1 MSVNSLLDR
10 KSIILASGSEIR
22 KKILIDAGLE
32 FLIIPAHIDEKK
44 LKKTLPKKNF
54 KTYCLALAKAKAL
67 DVSNKNK
74 NAYVIGSDQ
83 ICCYEDEIFSK
94 PLTKEN
100 CFKTLTK
107 LSGNTHYQNCGI
119 SICKDGKEIWSHYD
133 QAALTM
139 KSLSDSEIKNYIDK
153 DEPFMACGAYRFES
167 LGKNLFLSTKGDE
180 TTIQGLT
187 LNPIINFLTSK
198 KVIEI

>member
-1 MSVNSLLDR
+1 MNSESIPEY
-10 KSIILASGSEIR
+10 KIILASNSSIR
-22 KKILIDAGLE
+22 QKILEDSGISFE
-32 FLIIPAHIDEKK
+32 VVPSEVEEEE
-44 LKKTLPKKNF
+44 LKQSLSGNNF
-54 KTYCLALAKAKAL
+54 REYCLALAKAKAL
-67 DVSNKNK
+67 DVSNKKK

-83 ICCYEDEIFSK
+83 ICCYGEEIFSK

-100 CFKTLTK
+100 CFKTLSK

-119 SICKDGKEIWSHYD
+119 SICKNGKEIWSHYA

-139 KSLSDSEIKNYIDK
+139 KSLSDTDIRDYIDK

-167 LGKNLFLSTKGDE
+167 LGKDLFLATKGDE

-198 KVIEI
+198 KVINL

>member
-1 MSVNSLLDR
+1 MSSESLPAH
-10 KSIILASGSEIR
+10 KVILASNSSIR
-22 KKILIDAGLE
+22 KKILEEAGITFE
-32 FLIIPAHIDEKK
+32 VIASEVDEEE
-44 LKKTLPKKNF
+44 LKKSFSSNNF
-54 KTYCLALAKAKAL
+54 KDYCLALAKAKAL
-67 DVSNKNK
+67 DVSNKQK
-74 NAYVIGSDQ
+74 KAYVIGSDQ

-100 CFKTLTK
+100 CFKTLSK

-119 SICKDGKEIWSHYD
+119 SICKDGKEIWSHYA

-139 KSLSDSEIKNYIDK
+139 KLLSDLEIKDYIDK

-167 LGKNLFLSTKGDE
+167 LGKNLFSSTQGDE

-187 LNPIINFLTSK
+187 LYPILKFLGSK
-198 KVIEI
+198 KVIAN

>member
-1 MSVNSLLDR
+1 MNSESIPEY
-10 KSIILASGSEIR
+10 KIILASNSSIR
-22 KKILIDAGLE
+22 KKILEGSGISFE
-32 FLIIPAHIDEKK
+32 VVPSEVEEEE
-44 LKKTLPKKNF
+44 LKQSLSSNNF
-54 KTYCLALAKAKAL
+54 REYCLALAKAKAL
-67 DVSNKNK
+67 DVSNKKK

-83 ICCYEDEIFSK
+83 ICCYGEEIFSK

-100 CFKTLTK
+100 CFKTLSK

-119 SICKDGKEIWSHYD
+119 SICKNGKEIWSHYA

-139 KSLSDSEIKNYIDK
+139 KSLSDTDIRDYIDK

-167 LGKNLFLSTKGDE
+167 LGKDLFLATKGDE

-198 KVIEI
+198 KVINL

>member
-1 MSVNSLLDR
+1 MSLE
-10 KSIILASGSEIR
+10 SIPEYNIVLASNSSIR
-22 KKILIDAGLE
+22 KKILEDSG
-32 FLIIPAHIDEKK
+32 IPFEVIPSEVVEED
-44 LKKTLPKKNF
+44 LKQSLSSDNF
-54 KTYCLALAKAKAL
+54 KDYCLALAKAKAL
-67 DVSNKNK
+67 DVSNKKK

-83 ICCYEDEIFSK
+83 ICCYEKEIFSK

-100 CFKTLTK
+100 CFKTLSK

-119 SICKDGKEIWSHYD
+119 SICKDGKEIWSHYA

-139 KSLSDSEIKNYIDK
+139 KSLSDLEIKDYIDK

-167 LGKNLFLSTKGDE
+167 LGKNLFLSTEGDE

-187 LNPIINFLTSK
+187 LKPILNFLASK
-198 KVIEI
+198 KVIDI

>member
-1 MSVNSLLDR
+1 MSSE
-10 KSIILASGSEIR
+10 SIPAHKVILASNSSIR
-22 KKILIDAGLE
+22 KKILEDAGITFE
-32 FLIIPAHIDEKK
+32 VIASKVDEEE
-44 LKKTLPKKNF
+44 LKKSFSSKSF
-54 KTYCLALAKAKAL
+54 KDYCLALARAKAL
-67 DVSNKNK
+67 DVSNKKK

-100 CFKTLTK
+100 CFKTLSK

-119 SICKDGKEIWSHYD
+119 SICKDGKEIWSHYA

-139 KSLSDSEIKNYIDK
+139 KLLSDLEIKDYIDT

-167 LGKNLFLSTKGDE
+167 LGKNLFSSTQGDE

-187 LNPIINFLTSK
+187 LNPILKFLGSK
-198 KVIEI
+198 KVIAN

>member
-1 MSVNSLLDR
+1 MNSESIPEY
-10 KSIILASGSEIR
+10 KIILASNSSIR
-22 KKILIDAGLE
+22 QKILEDSGISFE
-32 FLIIPAHIDEKK
+32 VVPSEVEEEE
-44 LKKTLPKKNF
+44 LKQSLSGNNF
-54 KTYCLALAKAKAL
+54 REYCLTLAKAKAL
-67 DVSNKNK
+67 DVSNKKK

-83 ICCYEDEIFSK
+83 ICCYGEEIFSK

-100 CFKTLTK
+100 CFKTLSK

-119 SICKDGKEIWSHYD
+119 SICKNGKEIWSHYA

-139 KSLSDSEIKNYIDK
+139 KSLSDREIRDYIDK

-167 LGKNLFLSTKGDE
+167 LGKDLFLTTKGDE

-198 KVIEI
+198 KVINL

>member
-1 MSVNSLLDR
+1 MSSESLPAH
-10 KSIILASGSEIR
+10 KVILASNSSIR
-22 KKILIDAGLE
+22 KKILEDAGITFE
-32 FLIIPAHIDEKK
+32 VIASEIDEEE
-44 LKKTLPKKNF
+44 LKKSFSSNNF
-54 KTYCLALAKAKAL
+54 KDYCLALAKAKAL
-67 DVSNKNK
+67 DVSSKQK

-100 CFKTLTK
+100 CFKTLSK

-119 SICKDGKEIWSHYD
+119 SICKDGKEIWSHYA

-139 KSLSDSEIKNYIDK
+139 KLLSDLEIKDYIDK

-167 LGKNLFLSTKGDE
+167 LGKNLFSSTQGDE

-187 LNPIINFLTSK
+187 LNPILKFLGSK
-198 KVIEI
+198 KVIAN

>member
-1 MSVNSLLDR
+1 MSSESIPEY
-10 KSIILASGSEIR
+10 KIILASNSSIR
-22 KKILIDAGLE
+22 KKILEDSGISFE
-32 FLIIPAHIDEKK
+32 VVPSEVEEEE
-44 LKKTLPKKNF
+44 LKQSLSSNNF
-54 KTYCLALAKAKAL
+54 REYCLALAKAKAL
-67 DVSNKNK
+67 DISNKKK

-83 ICCYEDEIFSK
+83 ICSYGEEIFSK

-100 CFKTLTK
+100 CFKTLSK

-119 SICKDGKEIWSHYD
+119 SICKNGKEIWSHYA

-139 KSLSDSEIKNYIDK
+139 KSLSDKEIRDYIDK

-167 LGKNLFLSTKGDE
+167 LGKNLFLTTKGDE
-180 TTIQGLT
+180 STIQGLT

-198 KVIEI
+198 KVINL

>member
-1 MSVNSLLDR
+1 MNSESIPEY
-10 KSIILASGSEIR
+10 KIILASNSSIR
-22 KKILIDAGLE
+22 QKILEDSGISFE
-32 FLIIPAHIDEKK
+32 VVPSEVEEEE
-44 LKKTLPKKNF
+44 LKQSLSSKNF
-54 KTYCLALAKAKAL
+54 REYCLALAKAKAL
-67 DVSNKNK
+67 DVSNKKK

-83 ICCYEDEIFSK
+83 ICSYGEEIFSK

-100 CFKTLTK
+100 CFKTLSK

-119 SICKDGKEIWSHYD
+119 SICKNGKEIWSHYA

-139 KSLSDSEIKNYIDK
+139 KSLSDTEIRDYIDK

-167 LGKNLFLSTKGDE
+167 LGKDLFLTTKGDE

-198 KVIEI
+198 KVINL

>member
-1 MSVNSLLDR
+1 MSSE
-10 KSIILASGSEIR
+10 SIPAQKVILASNSSIR
-22 KKILIDAGLE
+22 KKILEDAGITFE
-32 FLIIPAHIDEKK
+32 VIASEVDEEE
-44 LKKTLPKKNF
+44 LKKSFSSKNF
-54 KTYCLALAKAKAL
+54 KDYCLALARAKAL
-67 DVSNKNK
+67 DVSNKKK

-100 CFKTLTK
+100 CFKTLSK

-119 SICKDGKEIWSHYD
+119 SICKDGKEIWSHYA

-139 KSLSDSEIKNYIDK
+139 KLLSDLEIKDYIDK

-167 LGKNLFLSTKGDE
+167 LGKNLFSSTQGDE

-187 LNPIINFLTSK
+187 LNPILKFLASE
-198 KVIEI
+198 KVIAN

>member
-1 MSVNSLLDR
+1 MSSESIPEY
-10 KSIILASGSEIR
+10 KIILASNSSIR
-22 KKILIDAGLE
+22 KKNLEDSGIPFEVIPSEVAEEDLKQSLAG
-32 FLIIPAHIDEKK
+32 D
-44 LKKTLPKKNF
+44 NF
-54 KTYCLALAKAKAL
+54 KDYCLALAKAKAL
-67 DVSNKNK
+67 DVSNKKK

-83 ICCYEDEIFSK
+83 ICCYEKEIFSK

-100 CFKTLTK
+100 CFKTLSK

-119 SICKDGKEIWSHYD
+119 SICKDGEEIWSHYA

-139 KSLSDSEIKNYIDK
+139 KSLSDLEIKDYIDK

-167 LGKNLFLSTKGDE
+167 LGKNLFLSTEGDE

-187 LNPIINFLTSK
+187 LNPILSFLASK
-198 KVIEI
+198 KVIDI

>member
-1 MSVNSLLDR
+1 MSSESIPEY
-10 KSIILASGSEIR
+10 KIILASNSSIR
-22 KKILIDAGLE
+22 KKILEDSG
-32 FLIIPAHIDEKK
+32 IPFEVIPSQVVEED
-44 LKKTLPKKNF
+44 LKQSLSSDNF
-54 KTYCLALAKAKAL
+54 KDFCLSLAKAKAL
-67 DVSNKNK
+67 DVSNKKK

-83 ICCYEDEIFSK
+83 ICCYEKEIFSK

-100 CFKTLTK
+100 CFKTLSK

-119 SICKDGKEIWSHYD
+119 SICKDGKEIWSHYA

-139 KSLSDSEIKNYIDK
+139 KSLSDSEIKDYIDK

-167 LGKNLFLSTKGDE
+167 LGKNLFLSTEGDE

-198 KVIEI
+198 KILDV

>member
-1 MSVNSLLDR
+1 MSSESLPAH
-10 KSIILASGSEIR
+10 KVILASNSSIR
-22 KKILIDAGLE
+22 KKILEEAGITFE
-32 FLIIPAHIDEKK
+32 VIASEVDEEE
-44 LKKTLPKKNF
+44 LKKSFSSNNF
-54 KTYCLALAKAKAL
+54 KDCCLALAKAKAL
-67 DVSNKNK
+67 DVSNKQK

-100 CFKTLTK
+100 CFKTLSK

-119 SICKDGKEIWSHYD
+119 SICKDGKEIWSHYA

-139 KSLSDSEIKNYIDK
+139 KLLSDLEIKDYIDK

-167 LGKNLFLSTKGDE
+167 LGKNLFSSTQGDE

-187 LNPIINFLTSK
+187 LNPILKFLGSK
-198 KVIEI
+198 KVIAN

>member
-1 MSVNSLLDR
+1 MNSESIPEY
-10 KSIILASGSEIR
+10 KIILASNSSIR
-22 KKILIDAGLE
+22 QKILEDSGISFE
-32 FLIIPAHIDEKK
+32 VVPSEVEEEE
-44 LKKTLPKKNF
+44 LKQSLSGNNF
-54 KTYCLALAKAKAL
+54 REYCLALAKAKAL
-67 DVSNKNK
+67 DVSNKKK

-83 ICCYEDEIFSK
+83 ICCYGEEIFSK

-100 CFKTLTK
+100 CFKTLSK

-119 SICKDGKEIWSHYD
+119 SNCKNGKEIWSHYA

-139 KSLSDSEIKNYIDK
+139 KSLSDREIRDYIDK

-167 LGKNLFLSTKGDE
+167 LGKNLFLTTKGDE

-198 KVIEI
+198 KVINL

>member
-1 MSVNSLLDR
+1 MSSESIPEY
-10 KSIILASGSEIR
+10 KIILASNSSIR
-22 KKILIDAGLE
+22 KKILEDSGISFE
-32 FLIIPAHIDEKK
+32 VVPSEVEEEE
-44 LKKTLPKKNF
+44 LKQSLPSNNF
-54 KTYCLALAKAKAL
+54 REYCLALAKAKAL
-67 DVSNKNK
+67 DVSNKKK
-74 NAYVIGSDQ
+74 NAFVIGSDQ
-83 ICCYEDEIFSK
+83 ICSYGEEIFSK

-100 CFKTLTK
+100 CFKTLSK

-119 SICKDGKEIWSHYD
+119 SICKNGKEIWSHYA

-139 KSLSDSEIKNYIDK
+139 KSLSDKEIRDYIDK

-167 LGKNLFLSTKGDE
+167 LGKNLFLTTKGDE

-198 KVIEI
+198 KVINL

>member
-1 MSVNSLLDR
+1 MISESIPEY
-10 KSIILASGSEIR
+10 KIILASNSSIR
-22 KKILIDAGLE
+22 KKILEDSGISFE
-32 FLIIPAHIDEKK
+32 VVPSEVEEEE
-44 LKKTLPKKNF
+44 LKQSLSSNNF
-54 KTYCLALAKAKAL
+54 REYCLALAKAKAL
-67 DVSNKNK
+67 DVSNKKK

-83 ICCYEDEIFSK
+83 ICSYGEEIFSK

-100 CFKTLTK
+100 CFKTLSK

-119 SICKDGKEIWSHYD
+119 SICKNGKEIWSHYA

-139 KSLSDSEIKNYIDK
+139 KSLSDREIRDYIDE

-167 LGKNLFLSTKGDE
+167 LGKNLFLTTKGDE

-198 KVIEI
+198 KVINL

>member
-1 MSVNSLLDR
+1 MNSESIPEY
-10 KSIILASGSEIR
+10 KIILASNSSIR
-22 KKILIDAGLE
+22 QKILEDSG
-32 FLIIPAHIDEKK
+32 IPFEVVPSEVEEEE
-44 LKKTLPKKNF
+44 LKQSLSSNNF
-54 KTYCLALAKAKAL
+54 REYCLALAKAKAL
-67 DVSNKNK
+67 DVSNKKK

-83 ICCYEDEIFSK
+83 ICCYGEEIFSK

-100 CFKTLTK
+100 CFKTLSK

-119 SICKDGKEIWSHYD
+119 SICKNGKEIWSHYA

-139 KSLSDSEIKNYIDK
+139 KSLSDTEIRDYIDK

-167 LGKNLFLSTKGDE
+167 LGKNLFLTTKGDE

-198 KVIEI
+198 KVINL

>member
-1 MSVNSLLDR
+1 MSSESLPAH
-10 KSIILASGSEIR
+10 KVILASNSSIR
-22 KKILIDAGLE
+22 KKILEEAGVTFE
-32 FLIIPAHIDEKK
+32 VIASEVDEEE
-44 LKKTLPKKNF
+44 LKKSFSSNNF
-54 KTYCLALAKAKAL
+54 KDYCLALAKAKAL
-67 DVSNKNK
+67 DVSNKQK

-83 ICCYEDEIFSK
+83 ICCYEDETFSK

-100 CFKTLTK
+100 CFKTLSK

-119 SICKDGKEIWSHYD
+119 SICKDGKEIWSHYA

-139 KSLSDSEIKNYIDK
+139 KFLSDLEIKDYIDK

-167 LGKNLFLSTKGDE
+167 LGKNLFSSTQGDE

-187 LNPIINFLTSK
+187 LNPILKFLGSK
-198 KVIEI
+198 KVIAN

>member
-1 MSVNSLLDR
+1 MSSE
-10 KSIILASGSEIR
+10 SIPEYKVILASNSSIR
-22 KKILIDAGLE
+22 KKILEDSGISFEVVPSEVSEED
-32 FLIIPAHIDEKK
+32 
-44 LKKTLPKKNF
+44 LKQSISSDNF
-54 KTYCLALAKAKAL
+54 KDFCLALAKAKAL
-67 DVSNKNK
+67 DVSNRKK

-83 ICCYEDEIFSK
+83 ICCHGDEIFSK

-100 CFKTLTK
+100 CFKTLSK

-119 SICKDGKEIWSHYD
+119 SICKNGKEIWSHYA

-139 KSLSDSEIKNYIDK
+139 KSLSDSEIKDYIQK

-167 LGKNLFLSTKGDE
+167 LGKNLFISTKGDE

-198 KVIEI
+198 KIIDV

>member
-1 MSVNSLLDR
+1 MSSE
-10 KSIILASGSEIR
+10 SIPAHKVILASNSSIR
-22 KKILIDAGLE
+22 KKILEDAGITFE
-32 FLIIPAHIDEKK
+32 VIASEVDEEE
-44 LKKTLPKKNF
+44 LKKSFSSKNF
-54 KTYCLALAKAKAL
+54 KDYCLALARAKAL
-67 DVSNKNK
+67 DVSNKKK

-100 CFKTLTK
+100 CFKTLSK

-119 SICKDGKEIWSHYD
+119 SICKDGKEIWSHYA

-139 KSLSDSEIKNYIDK
+139 KLLSDLEIKDYIDK
-153 DEPFMACGAYRFES
+153 DKPFMACGAYRFES
-167 LGKNLFLSTKGDE
+167 LGKNLFSSTQGDE

-187 LNPIINFLTSK
+187 LNPILKFLGSK
-198 KVIEI
+198 KVIAN

>member
-1 MSVNSLLDR
+1 MNSESIPEY
-10 KSIILASGSEIR
+10 KIILASNSSIR
-22 KKILIDAGLE
+22 QKILEDSGISFE
-32 FLIIPAHIDEKK
+32 VVPSEVEEEE
-44 LKKTLPKKNF
+44 LKQSLSGNNF
-54 KTYCLALAKAKAL
+54 REYCLALAKAKAL
-67 DVSNKNK
+67 DVSNKKK

-83 ICCYEDEIFSK
+83 ICCYGEEIFSK

-100 CFKTLTK
+100 CFKTLSK

-119 SICKDGKEIWSHYD
+119 SICKNGKEIWSHYA

-139 KSLSDSEIKNYIDK
+139 KSLSDTDIRDYIDK

-167 LGKNLFLSTKGDE
+167 LGKDLFLTTKGDE

-198 KVIEI
+198 KVINL

>member
-1 MSVNSLLDR
+1 MSSE
-10 KSIILASGSEIR
+10 SIPAHKVILASNSSIR
-22 KKILIDAGLE
+22 KKILEDAGITFE
-32 FLIIPAHIDEKK
+32 VIASKVDEEE
-44 LKKTLPKKNF
+44 LKKSFSSKSF
-54 KTYCLALAKAKAL
+54 KDYCLSLARAKAL
-67 DVSNKNK
+67 DVSNKKK

-100 CFKTLTK
+100 CFKTLSK

-119 SICKDGKEIWSHYD
+119 SICKDGKEIWSHYA

-139 KSLSDSEIKNYIDK
+139 KLLSDLEIKDYIDK

-167 LGKNLFLSTKGDE
+167 LGKNLFSSTQGDE

-187 LNPIINFLTSK
+187 LNPILKFLGSK
-198 KVIEI
+198 KVIAN

>member
-1 MSVNSLLDR
+1 MNSESIPEY
-10 KSIILASGSEIR
+10 KIILASNSSIR
-22 KKILIDAGLE
+22 KKILEDSGISFE
-32 FLIIPAHIDEKK
+32 VVPSEVEEEE
-44 LKKTLPKKNF
+44 LKQSLSSNNF
-54 KTYCLALAKAKAL
+54 REYCLALAKAKAL
-67 DVSNKNK
+67 DVSNKKK

-83 ICCYEDEIFSK
+83 ICSYGEEIFSK

-100 CFKTLTK
+100 CFKTLSK

-119 SICKDGKEIWSHYD
+119 SICKNGKEIWSHYA

-139 KSLSDSEIKNYIDK
+139 KSLSDTEISDYIDK

-167 LGKNLFLSTKGDE
+167 LGKDLFLTTKGDE

-198 KVIEI
+198 KVINL

>member
-1 MSVNSLLDR
+1 MNSESIPEY
-10 KSIILASGSEIR
+10 KIILASNSSIR
-22 KKILIDAGLE
+22 QKILEDSGISFE
-32 FLIIPAHIDEKK
+32 VVPSEVEEEE
-44 LKKTLPKKNF
+44 LKQSLSGNNF
-54 KTYCLALAKAKAL
+54 REYCLALAKAKAL
-67 DVSNKNK
+67 DVSNKKK

-83 ICCYEDEIFSK
+83 ICCYGEEIFSK

-100 CFKTLTK
+100 CFKTLSK

-119 SICKDGKEIWSHYD
+119 SICKNGKEIWSHYA

-139 KSLSDSEIKNYIDK
+139 KSLSDREIRDYIDK

-167 LGKNLFLSTKGDE
+167 LGKNLFLTTKGDE

-198 KVIEI
+198 KVINL

>member
-1 MSVNSLLDR
+1 MNSESIPEY
-10 KSIILASGSEIR
+10 KIILASNSSIR
-22 KKILIDAGLE
+22 QKILEDSGISFE
-32 FLIIPAHIDEKK
+32 VVPSEVEEEE
-44 LKKTLPKKNF
+44 LKQSLSTNNLRE
-54 KTYCLALAKAKAL
+54 YCLTLAKAKAL
-67 DVSNKNK
+67 DVSNKKK

-83 ICCYEDEIFSK
+83 ICCYGEEIFSK

-100 CFKTLTK
+100 CFKTLSK

-119 SICKDGKEIWSHYD
+119 SICKNGKEIWSHYA

-139 KSLSDSEIKNYIDK
+139 KSLSDREIRDYIDK

-167 LGKNLFLSTKGDE
+167 LGKNLFLTTKGDE

-187 LNPIINFLTSK
+187 LNPIINFLTSE
-198 KVIEI
+198 KVINL

>member
-1 MSVNSLLDR
+1 MSSESLPAH
-10 KSIILASGSEIR
+10 KVILASNSSIR
-22 KKILIDAGLE
+22 KKILEDAGITFE
-32 FLIIPAHIDEKK
+32 VIASEIDEEE
-44 LKKTLPKKNF
+44 LKKSFSSNNF
-54 KTYCLALAKAKAL
+54 KDCCLALAKAKAL
-67 DVSNKNK
+67 DVSNKQK

-100 CFKTLTK
+100 CFKTLSK

-119 SICKDGKEIWSHYD
+119 SICKDGKEIWSHYA

-139 KSLSDSEIKNYIDK
+139 KLLSDLEIKDYIDK

-167 LGKNLFLSTKGDE
+167 LGKNLFSSTQGDE

-187 LNPIINFLTSK
+187 LNPILKFLGSK
-198 KVIEI
+198 KVIAN

>member
-1 MSVNSLLDR
+1 MSSESIPEY
-10 KSIILASGSEIR
+10 KIILASNSSIR
-22 KKILIDAGLE
+22 KKILEDSG
-32 FLIIPAHIDEKK
+32 IPFEVIPSEVVEEDIKK
-44 LKKTLPKKNF
+44 SLSSDNF
-54 KTYCLALAKAKAL
+54 KDYCLALAKAKAL
-67 DVSNKNK
+67 DVSNKKK

-83 ICCYEDEIFSK
+83 ICCYEKEIFSK

-100 CFKTLTK
+100 CFKTLSK

-119 SICKDGKEIWSHYD
+119 SICKDGEEIWSHYA

-139 KSLSDSEIKNYIDK
+139 KSLSDSEIKDYIDK

-167 LGKNLFLSTKGDE
+167 LGKNLFLSTEGDE

-187 LNPIINFLTSK
+187 LNPILSFLASK
-198 KVIEI
+198 KVIDI

>member
-1 MSVNSLLDR
+1 MSSESIPEY
-10 KSIILASGSEIR
+10 KIILASNSSIR
-22 KKILIDAGLE
+22 KKILEDSG
-32 FLIIPAHIDEKK
+32 IPFEVIPSQVVEED
-44 LKKTLPKKNF
+44 LKQSLSSDNF
-54 KTYCLALAKAKAL
+54 KDFCLSLAKAKAL
-67 DVSNKNK
+67 DVSNKKK

-83 ICCYEDEIFSK
+83 ICCYEKEIFSK

-100 CFKTLTK
+100 CFKTLSK

-119 SICKDGKEIWSHYD
+119 SICKDGKEIWSHYA
-133 QAALTM
+133 QASLTM
-139 KSLSDSEIKNYIDK
+139 KSLSDSEIKDYIDK

-167 LGKNLFLSTKGDE
+167 LGKNLFLSTEGDE

-198 KVIEI
+198 KILDV

>member
-1 MSVNSLLDR
+1 MSSESLPAH
-10 KSIILASGSEIR
+10 KVILASNSSIR
-22 KKILIDAGLE
+22 KKILEDAGITFE
-32 FLIIPAHIDEKK
+32 VIASEVDEEE
-44 LKKTLPKKNF
+44 LKKSLSSNNF
-54 KTYCLALAKAKAL
+54 KDYCLALAKAKAL
-67 DVSNKNK
+67 DVSIKQK

-100 CFKTLTK
+100 CFKTLSK

-119 SICKDGKEIWSHYD
+119 SICKDGKEIWSHYA
-133 QAALTM
+133 QATLTM
-139 KSLSDSEIKNYIDK
+139 KLLSDLEIKDYIDK

-187 LNPIINFLTSK
+187 LNPIINFLSSE
-198 KVIEI
+198 KVIDI

>member
-1 MSVNSLLDR
+1 MSINSLLNN

-22 KKILIDAGLE
+22 KKILVEAGLK
-32 FLIIPAHIDEKK
+32 FIVIPAQVDEKK

-54 KTYCLALAKAKAL
+54 ERHCLELAKAKAL
-67 DVSNKNK
+67 NVSNKK
-74 NAYVIGSDQ
+74 KESYVIGSDQ
-83 ICCYEDEIFSK
+83 ICCFEDEIFSK

-100 CFKTLTK
+100 CFKTLSK

-119 SICKDGKEIWSHYD
+119 SICKEGKEIWSHYA
-133 QAALTM
+133 QATLSM
-139 KSLSDSEIKNYIDK
+139 KTLSDKEIMNYIDE
-153 DEPFMACGAYRFES
+153 DEPFMACGSYRFES

-187 LNPIINFLTSK
+187 LSPILKFLSSEK
-198 KVIEI
+198 IIDN

>member
-1 MSVNSLLDR
+1 MNSESIPEY
-10 KSIILASGSEIR
+10 KIILASNSSIR
-22 KKILIDAGLE
+22 QKILEDSGISFE
-32 FLIIPAHIDEKK
+32 VVPSEVEEEE
-44 LKKTLPKKNF
+44 LKQSLSGNNF
-54 KTYCLALAKAKAL
+54 REYCLALAKAKAL
-67 DVSNKNK
+67 DVSNKKK

-83 ICCYEDEIFSK
+83 ICSYGEEIFSK

-100 CFKTLTK
+100 CFKTLSK

-119 SICKDGKEIWSHYD
+119 SICKNGKEIWSHYA

-139 KSLSDSEIKNYIDK
+139 KSLSDTDIRDYIDK

-167 LGKNLFLSTKGDE
+167 LGKDLFLTTKGDE

-198 KVIEI
+198 KVINL

>member
-1 MSVNSLLDR
+1 MNSESIPEY
-10 KSIILASGSEIR
+10 KIILASNSSIR
-22 KKILIDAGLE
+22 KKILEDSGIAFKVVPSE
-32 FLIIPAHIDEKK
+32 VEEEE
-44 LKKTLPKKNF
+44 LKQSLSTNNF
-54 KTYCLALAKAKAL
+54 REYCLALAKAKAL
-67 DVSNKNK
+67 DVSNKKK

-83 ICCYEDEIFSK
+83 ICCYGEEIFSK

-100 CFKTLTK
+100 CFKTLSK

-119 SICKDGKEIWSHYD
+119 SICKNGKEIWSHYA

-139 KSLSDSEIKNYIDK
+139 KSLSDTDIRDYIDK

-167 LGKNLFLSTKGDE
+167 LGKDLFLATKGDE

-198 KVIEI
+198 KVINL

>member
-1 MSVNSLLDR
+1 MILESIPEY
-10 KSIILASGSEIR
+10 KIILASNSSIR
-22 KKILIDAGLE
+22 KKILEDSGISFEVVPSEVEEEEL
-32 FLIIPAHIDEKK
+32 K
-44 LKKTLPKKNF
+44 LSLSSNNF
-54 KTYCLALAKAKAL
+54 REYCLALAKAKAL
-67 DVSNKNK
+67 DVSNKKK

-83 ICCYEDEIFSK
+83 ICCYGEEIFSK

-100 CFKTLTK
+100 CFKTLSK

-119 SICKDGKEIWSHYD
+119 SICKNGKEIWSHYA

-139 KSLSDSEIKNYIDK
+139 KSLSDREIRDYIDE

-167 LGKNLFLSTKGDE
+167 LGKNLFLTTKGDE

-198 KVIEI
+198 KVINF

>member
-1 MSVNSLLDR
+1 MSSE
-10 KSIILASGSEIR
+10 SIPAHKVILASNSSIR
-22 KKILIDAGLE
+22 KKILEDAGITFE
-32 FLIIPAHIDEKK
+32 VIASEVDEEE
-44 LKKTLPKKNF
+44 LKKSFSSKNV
-54 KTYCLALAKAKAL
+54 KDYCLALARAKAL
-67 DVSNKNK
+67 DVSNKKK

-100 CFKTLTK
+100 CFKTLSK

-119 SICKDGKEIWSHYD
+119 SICKDGKEIWSHYA

-139 KSLSDSEIKNYIDK
+139 KLLSDLEIKDYIDK

-167 LGKNLFLSTKGDE
+167 LGKNLFSSTQGDE

-187 LNPIINFLTSK
+187 LNPILKFLGSK
-198 KVIEI
+198 KVIAN

>member
-1 MSVNSLLDR
+1 MNSESIPEY
-10 KSIILASGSEIR
+10 KIILASNSSIR
-22 KKILIDAGLE
+22 QKILEDSG
-32 FLIIPAHIDEKK
+32 IPFEVVPSEVEEEE
-44 LKKTLPKKNF
+44 LKQSLSGNNF
-54 KTYCLALAKAKAL
+54 REYCLTLAKAKAL
-67 DVSNKNK
+67 DVSNKKK

-83 ICCYEDEIFSK
+83 ICSYGEEIFSK

-100 CFKTLTK
+100 CFKTLSK

-119 SICKDGKEIWSHYD
+119 SICKNGKEIWSHYA

-139 KSLSDSEIKNYIDK
+139 KYLSDTEIRDYIDK

-167 LGKNLFLSTKGDE
+167 LGKNLFLTTKGDE

-198 KVIEI
+198 KVINL

>member
-1 MSVNSLLDR
+1 LSSESLPAH
-10 KSIILASGSEIR
+10 KVILASNSSIR
-22 KKILIDAGLE
+22 KKILEEAGITFE
-32 FLIIPAHIDEKK
+32 VIASEVDEEE
-44 LKKTLPKKNF
+44 LKKSFSSNNF
-54 KTYCLALAKAKAL
+54 KDYCLALAKAKAL
-67 DVSNKNK
+67 DVSNKQK

-100 CFKTLTK
+100 CFKTLSK

-119 SICKDGKEIWSHYD
+119 SICKDGKEIWSHYA

-139 KSLSDSEIKNYIDK
+139 KLLSDLEIKDYIDK

-167 LGKNLFLSTKGDE
+167 LGKNLFSSTHGDE

-187 LNPIINFLTSK
+187 LNPILKFLGSK
-198 KVIEI
+198 KVIAN

>member
-1 MSVNSLLDR
+1 LSSESTSED
-10 KSIILASGSEIR
+10 KIILASSSSIR
-22 KKILIDAGLE
+22 KKILEDSGITFE
-32 FLIIPAHIDEKK
+32 VVSSEVDEEK
-44 LKKTLPKKNF
+44 LKNSFSNNNLKDF
-54 KTYCLALAKAKAL
+54 CLALAKAKAL
-67 DVSNKNK
+67 DVSNKK
-74 NAYVIGSDQ
+74 KKAYVIGSDQ
-83 ICCYEDEIFSK
+83 ICYYEDKIFSK

-100 CFKTLTK
+100 CFITLSK

-119 SICKDGKEIWSHYD
+119 SICREGKEIWSHYA

-139 KSLSDSEIKNYIDK
+139 KTLSDKEIMDYIDE

-187 LNPIINFLTSK
+187 LDPILNFLSSE
-198 KVIEI
+198 KVIDI